1 MEFLRRLVLSVML
14 VFLVVK
20 VNAQT
25 NIALQKAFQNSYNE
39 ESKKNYAEAIS
50 DIMPFYAE
58 NNYETNLRIGW
69 LYYLAK
75 NYTASQNYYTRAIN
89 VRPNAVEA
97 KFGLIKPLSLSGS
110 WDKVME
116 QYSNILKLDP
126 QNTQANYW
134 AGIIIYNKKQY
145 ATSAKYFAKVVA
157 LYPFDYDGNHMLGW
171 ALLFSGRKAEAKSCF
186 ERALL
191 IKPGDT
197 SSTDGLNRSVK

>member
-1 MEFLRRLVLSVML
+1 MVFAVLGLSVL
-14 VFLVVK
+14 E

-25 NIALQKAFQNSYNE
+25 NAALQKAFQNSYNE

-50 DIMPFYAE
+50 YIMPFYAE
-58 NNYETNLRIGW
+58 GNYEANLRIGW

-75 NYTASQNYYTRAIN
+75 NYTASQNYYNRAISS
-89 VRPNAVEA
+89 RPNAVEA
-97 KFGLIKPLSLSGS
+97 RFGLIKALSLLSS

-116 QYSNILKLDP
+116 QYNNILKIDP

-134 AGIIIYNKKQY
+134 AGVIIYNRKQY
-145 ATSAKYFAKVVA
+145 AAATKYFAKVVA

-171 ALLFSGRKAEAKSCF
+171 SLFFLGRKAEAKACF

-191 IKPGDT
+191 IKPGDA
-197 SSTDGLNRSVK
+197 SSTDGLNRAAK

>member
-1 MEFLRRLVLSVML
+1 MEFLKRLVLFAIL
-14 VFLVVK
+14 VFFTFNVK
-20 VNAQT
+20 AQT
-25 NIALQKAFQNSYNE
+25 NTALQKAFQNSYNE
-39 ESKKNYAEAIS
+39 ESKKNYTEAIS

-75 NYTASQNYYTRAIN
+75 NYSASQNYYTRAIN

-97 KFGLIKPLSLSGS
+97 KFGLIKPLSLLSN

-116 QYSNILKLDP
+116 QYNNILKLDP

-134 AGIIIYNKKQY
+134 AGIIIYNRKQY
-145 ATSAKYFAKVVA
+145 AASAKYFAKVVA

-171 ALLFSGRKAEAKSCF
+171 ALLFSGRKAEAKGCF

-197 SSTDGLNRSVK
+197 SSTDGLNRSIK

>member
-1 MEFLRRLVLSVML
+1 MEFLKRFTVFAMLGLSVFE
-14 VFLVVK
+14 VSAQN
-20 VNAQT
+20 NA
-25 NIALQKAFQNSYNE
+25 ALQKAFQNSYNE

-50 DIMPFYAE
+50 DVMPFYAE
-58 NNYETNLRIGW
+58 NNYEINLRIGW

-89 VRPNAVEA
+89 ARPNAVEA
-97 KFGLIKPLSLSGS
+97 KFGLIKPLSLLSS
-110 WDKVME
+110 WEKVME
-116 QYSNILKLDP
+116 QYNNILKIDP

-134 AGIIIYNKKQY
+134 AGIIIYNRKQY
-145 ATSAKYFAKVVA
+145 AAASKYFAKVVA

-171 ALLFSGRKAEAKSCF
+171 SLLFSGRKPEAKACF

-197 SSTDGLNRSVK
+197 SSIDGLNRATK